1 MGARQR
7 AYGCSLL
14 ETRNRMVDVSVI
26 ICTRNRASAVIASLA
41 SVAAAAEASAG
52 RDIELVVVDNASTD
66 DTHAVIEFWSNS
78 VALPVRLVRED
89 RKGLA
94 VARNSG
100 VRESCGAILAFTD
113 DDCRLAPDYF
123 RALHGLFA
131 PDAGMVVRGGRVDLG
146 DPRDLPFTIK
156 TDPAPSVYTG
166 EQHPGG
172 FIHGCN
178 MAMTRATFDHVGP
191 FDERFGAGAP
201 CEAGEDTDYLYRAHL
216 AGIAV
221 EYTPSLI
228 VAHFHGRRSRA
239 EIMKLNGIYARGNGA
254 LYLKH
259 ARHWQLFRNFV
270 WDLKGSARELVGGA
284 PIDAVF
290 GFTYRANVIGCVRGM
305 VRFATVMLRDAV
317 RGRRQ
322 QQV

>member
-1 MGARQR
+1 
-7 AYGCSLL
+7 
-14 ETRNRMVDVSVI
+14 MVDISVI
-26 ICTRNRASAVIASLA
+26 ICTRNRAPAVAASLA
-41 SVAAAAEASAG
+41 SVATAAHDCGGIEV
-52 RDIELVVVDNASTD
+52 ELVVVDNASTD
-66 DTHAVIEFWSNS
+66 DTQAVIQAWTKS

-94 VARNSG
+94 VSRNTG
-100 VRESCGAILAFTD
+100 VRASRGAVLAFTD
-113 DDCRLAPDYF
+113 DDCRLAPDYLSV
-123 RALHGLFA
+123 LHRLFA
-131 PDAGMVVRGGRVDLG
+131 RDAGMVVRGGRVDLG
-146 DPRDLPFTIK
+146 DPGDLPFTIK
-156 TDPAPSVYTG
+156 TDLAPSVYTG

-178 MAMTRATFDHVGP
+178 MAMSRATFDHVGP

-221 EYTPSLI
+221 EYTPSLV

-239 EIMKLNGIYARGNGA
+239 EIMKLNSVYARGNGA

-290 GFTYRANVIGCVRGM
+290 GFTYRANVIGCLQGM
-305 VRFATVMLRDAV
+305 VRFAKVMLHDAV
-317 RGRRQ
+317 RGRSRQ
-322 QQV
+322 GI

>member
-1 MGARQR
+1 
-7 AYGCSLL
+7 
-14 ETRNRMVDVSVI
+14 MVDVSVI
-26 ICTRNRASAVIASLA
+26 ICTRNRAPAVAASLA
-41 SVAAAAEASAG
+41 SVAAAALDCG
-52 RDIELVVVDNASTD
+52 IDIELVVVDNASTD
-66 DTHAVIEFWSNS
+66 DTQAVVEAWAKS

-94 VARNSG
+94 VSRNTG
-100 VRESCGAILAFTD
+100 VRASRGAILAFTD
-113 DDCRLAPDYF
+113 DDCRLAPDYL
-123 RALHGLFA
+123 RVLHDLFA
-131 PDAGMVVRGGRVDLG
+131 RDAGMVVRGGRVDLG
-146 DPRDLPFTIK
+146 DPGDLPFTIK

-178 MAMTRATFDHVGP
+178 MAMSRATFDHVGP

-221 EYTPSLI
+221 EYAPSLI

-239 EIMKLNGIYARGNGA
+239 EIMKLNSVYARGNGA

-284 PIDAVF
+284 PIDSVF
-290 GFTYRANVIGCVRGM
+290 GFTYRANVIGCLQGM
-305 VRFATVMLRDAV
+305 VRFARVMLHDAV
-317 RGRRQ
+317 RGHS
-322 QQV
+322 

>member
-1 MGARQR
+1 
-7 AYGCSLL
+7 
-14 ETRNRMVDVSVI
+14 MVDVSII
-26 ICTRNRASAVIASLA
+26 ICTRNRSHAVAASLA
-41 SVAAAAEASAG
+41 SVATAAQACG
-52 RDIELVVVDNASTD
+52 NLDIELVVVDNASTD
-66 DTHAVIEFWSNS
+66 ETHAVVEAWAKS

-94 VARNSG
+94 VSRNTG
-100 VRESCGAILAFTD
+100 VRAARGAVLAFTD
-113 DDCRLAPDYF
+113 DDCRLAPDYL
-123 RALHGLFA
+123 RVLHGVFA
-131 PDAGMVVRGGRVDLG
+131 RDAGMVVRGGRVNLG
-146 DPRDLPFTIK
+146 DPGDLPFTIK
-156 TDPAPSVYTG
+156 TDPTPSVYDG
-166 EQHPGG
+166 ERHPGG

-178 MAMTRATFDHVGP
+178 MSMTRATFDHVGL

-221 EYTPSLI
+221 EYTPALV

-239 EIMKLNGIYARGNGA
+239 EIMKLNSIYARGNGA

-259 ARHWQLFRNFV
+259 ARHWQLFRNFI

-284 PIDAVF
+284 PIDAAF
-290 GFTYRANVIGCVRGM
+290 GFTYRANVLGCMQGM
-305 VRFATVMLRDAV
+305 ARFATVMLRDAM
-317 RGRRQ
+317 RGHRQ